1 MPVDGGRSTV
11 CKTSFRAGGAAAHR
25 SPATVLAL
33 VGFTPYWLLL
43 RRPAL
48 FYSLAGHDETA
59 ILATGWYL
67 VHLAAVT
74 LFVLGAVALARS
86 GSKWVERAGG
96 RGVEGGLFALFAA
109 QAFLKVLEVAADV
122 SGVLG
127 FAVALLDT
135 VLYAFVVVA
144 LTYTWAG
151 WCVAV
156 SARRAALVA
165 IGSFALSFFV
175 KLLGLLPGF
184 ASTVAS
190 ALLPLASLV
199 CWRCAVARE
208 ACGGISAICGRWD
221 SRGIGAIEGPTR
233 RMIGVLVAFLIAG
246 GAFRGIAFGM
256 VSGES
261 IDPAFSLQDAISVSV
276 AVLVLVYYLA
286 HSSTLRLP
294 WFIMPLSVIV
304 FFAGL
309 LLMMVFADDQPAIGG
324 SIVVVGRTSLGL
336 VFWIVLVDVARSQ
349 RLSIVRVFGVLFVL
363 VDVVSSLSGYVIVP
377 LAVSLMDFSLDNA
390 TAVFASVVAFAL
402 MVVSVMLLGQSL
414 VATLGATG
422 EAVAVVGEGPGGC
435 GDAGGGRDTG
445 GAAPGEGPRRGW
457 LDAYGLTDRETM
469 VADLLAEGNSQRII
483 ANRLQVS
490 IGTVQTH
497 AKNVYRKLGIHSKQ
511 ELIDLAHGARDERG
525 AP

>member
-127 FAVALLDT
+127 SAVALLDT

-390 TAVFASVVAFAL
+390 TAVFASVVAFVL

-457 LDAYGLTDRETM
+457 LDTYGLTDRETM

>member
-1 MPVDGGRSTV
+1 MPLGGSQSTV
-11 CKTSFRAGGAAAHR
+11 RGTGSRAGRAGAR
-25 SPATVLAL
+25 VSSATAFAL

-48 FYSLAGHDETA
+48 FYSLAGHDGTA

-67 VHLAAVT
+67 VYLAAVT
-74 LFVLGAVALARS
+74 LFVLSAVALARR
-86 GSKWVERAGG
+86 GSKWVERAGE
-96 RGVEGGLFALFAA
+96 RRVEGDLLALFAV

-122 SGVLG
+122 PGVLG
-127 FAVALLDT
+127 CAVALLDT
-135 VLYAFVVVA
+135 VLYALAVVA
-144 LTYTWAG
+144 LTYAWAG

-190 ALLPLASLV
+190 ALLPLTSLV

-208 ACGGISAICGRWD
+208 ACGGIAAMCRRWD

-256 VSGES
+256 VSGEP

-349 RLSIVRVFGVLFVL
+349 RLSIARVFGVLFVL

-402 MVVSVMLLGQSL
+402 VVVSVMLLGQSL
-414 VATLGATG
+414 VATLGAPG
-422 EAVAVVGEGPGGC
+422 DAAVVGEGSGGC
-435 GDAGGGRDTG
+435 GDAGGGRD
-445 GAAPGEGPRRGW
+445 AASGEGARRGW

-511 ELIDLAHGARDERG
+511 ELIDLAHGARDKS

>member
-1 MPVDGGRSTV
+1 MCIRD
-11 CKTSFRAGGAAAHR
+11 
-25 SPATVLAL
+25 
-33 VGFTPYWLLL
+33 
-43 RRPAL
+43 
-48 FYSLAGHDETA
+48 
-59 ILATGWYL
+59 
-67 VHLAAVT
+67 
-74 LFVLGAVALARS
+74 
-86 GSKWVERAGG
+86 
-96 RGVEGGLFALFAA
+96 
-109 QAFLKVLEVAADV
+109 
-122 SGVLG
+122 
-127 FAVALLDT
+127 
-135 VLYAFVVVA
+135 
-144 LTYTWAG
+144 
-151 WCVAV
+151 
-156 SARRAALVA
+156 
-165 IGSFALSFFV
+165 
-175 KLLGLLPGF
+175 
-184 ASTVAS
+184 
-190 ALLPLASLV
+190 
-199 CWRCAVARE
+199 
-208 ACGGISAICGRWD
+208 
-221 SRGIGAIEGPTR
+221 
-233 RMIGVLVAFLIAG
+233 
-246 GAFRGIAFGM
+246 
-256 VSGES
+256 
-261 IDPAFSLQDAISVSV
+261 
-276 AVLVLVYYLA
+276 
-286 HSSTLRLP
+286 
-294 WFIMPLSVIV
+294 
-304 FFAGL
+304 
-309 LLMMVFADDQPAIGG
+309 
-324 SIVVVGRTSLGL
+324 RTSLGL

-422 EAVAVVGEGPGGC
+422 EAVAVVGEGSGGC